1 MKALLIV
8 DIEND
13 FMSGGLLGVKGADEL
28 IPIINELI
36 PKFSLVVAALD
47 WHPEN
52 HCSFAAIHTGKKVGD
67 EIVINGVKQLLWPV
81 HCVQNTLG
89 AQFPSALHH
98 QKIAAIFHKGT
109 DPQIDSYSAFFD
121 NAHQRS
127 TGLAEYLKKHHVTEV
142 EIVGIATDYCVLYS
156 ALDAIDQGFKVT
168 IITTACRGINLH
180 PHDVQNALAAI
191 AAKGGKVI

>member
-13 FMSGGLLGVKGADEL
+13 FMPGQALGVKGADEL

-52 HCSFAAIHTGKKVGD
+52 HCSFAATHPGKKVGD
-67 EIVINGVKQLLWPV
+67 EITIQGMKQHLWPI
-81 HCVQNTLG
+81 HCVQNTFG
-89 AQFPSALHH
+89 SQFPPAFDHE
-98 QKIAAIFHKGT
+98 KIAAIFHKGT

-121 NAHQRS
+121 NAHKRS
-127 TGLAEYLKKHHVTEV
+127 TGLSEYLKKHHVKEV
-142 EIVGIATDYCVLYS
+142 TLVGIATDYCVLYS
-156 ALDAIDQGFKVT
+156 ALDAIDQGFQVT
-168 IITTACRGINLH
+168 IIKAACRGINLH

-191 AAKGGKVI
+191 AAKGGKII